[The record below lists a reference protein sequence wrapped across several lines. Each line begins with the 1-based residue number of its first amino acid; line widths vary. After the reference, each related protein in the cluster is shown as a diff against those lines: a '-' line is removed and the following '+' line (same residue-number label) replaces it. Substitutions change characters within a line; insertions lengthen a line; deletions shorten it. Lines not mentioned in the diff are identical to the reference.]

1 MPDPS
6 LPIPNQLEQAIS
18 IIRDHIKLL
27 AEAKVQADLAKKRV
41 TELEEKLRK
50 TDNDVTL
57 RDKIIADLRLR
68 LPATADRDLII
79 DSVMSGQKSESST
92 PVRAAQSTIEGLQVY
107 ISEIVFFLCCC
118 FTSKLF

>member
-107 ISEIVFFLCCC
+107 ISEIIFVVA
-118 FTSKLF
+118 LFRNCSY